1 MSINKL
7 VIFGGNGMLGKYIY
21 TYFKQQN
28 NLQVISLKRS
38 DYDVLHNNLDALDQL
53 FKLHNLDSNT
63 VVFNA
68 IGAIPHQSIINN
80 QDYYKINSVFPMLLS
95 YICNKYNTKLIHPT
109 TDCVFSG
116 NQGMYN
122 EDSIHDSTDHYGI
135 SKSIGENI
143 DACIIRTSIIG
154 ENTKGISLVEWIK
167 QNQNGNINGYIN
179 HYWNGITCL
188 QYAKILDY
196 MITNN
201 IYWKGVKHINS
212 PNIISKANLLEL
224 INKQYNLNINI
235 HKIESNFCDRSLKSN
250 YSNIFNIPTL
260 EQQIT
265 QMYNFRQL
273 LLN

>member
-68 IGAIPHQSIINN
+68 IGAIPHQSITNN

-212 PNIISKANLLEL
+212 PNIVSKANLLEL

>member
-38 DYDVLHNNLDALDQL
+38 DYDVLHHNLDALDQL

-63 VVFNA
+63 FVFNA
-68 IGAIPHQSIINN
+68 IGAIPHQSITNN

-167 QNQNGNINGYIN
+167 QNQNGNISGYIN

-265 QMYNFRQL
+265 QMYNFRQF

>member
-1 MSINKL
+1 MSIDKL

-21 TYFKQQN
+21 KYFKQQN

-38 DYDVLHNNLDALDQL
+38 DYDVLHHNVDTLDQL

-63 VVFNA
+63 LVFNA
-68 IGAIPHQSIINN
+68 IGAIPHQSITNN

-95 YICNKYNTKLIHPT
+95 YICNKYNTKLLHPT

-235 HKIESNFCDRSLKSN
+235 HKVEANFCDRSLKSN

>member
-68 IGAIPHQSIINN
+68 IGAIPHQSITNN
-80 QDYYKINSVFPMLLS
+80 QYYYKINSVFPMLLS

>member
-1 MSINKL
+1 
-7 VIFGGNGMLGKYIY
+7 MLGKYIY

-38 DYDVLHNNLDALDQL
+38 DYDVLHHNLDALDQL

-63 VVFNA
+63 IVFNA
-68 IGAIPHQSIINN
+68 IGAIPHQSITNN
-80 QDYYKINSVFPMLLS
+80 QHYYKINSVFPMLLS